1 MAEVVLRNVKK
12 IYTSQSKKKREK
24 VVAVRNLNLVVH
36 DGEFISLLGPS
47 GCGKTTT
54 LRMIVGLEAITE
66 GEILIDGQVVNDWTP
81 AERNVAMAFET
92 YALYPHLSVG
102 ENLGLCL
109 KAKSVAEAEIRER
122 VQQVAQILKIT
133 DVLDAKSSSLSG
145 GQQQRVS
152 LGRALIRQPSVTLLD
167 EPLSHLDSALRLET
181 RLEIKRIHQ
190 QLKRTFIFVTHDQL
204 EALALSDR
212 VAVMN
217 FAELQQVGTRS
228 DLFERPANLFVA
240 GFVGEPPINVFP
252 KSSIQAANGDL
263 YAVTEN
269 GEFRFKLSAESKRIL
284 EARPCDTVTVGL
296 RPQYV
301 KLAPGKGR
309 ESLSAHV
316 SVFEFL
322 GETGNLTVSH
332 SGLDLNVLAPADFDV
347 REGENLT
354 VYYDP
359 RQVFI
364 FDSQTAENLCPHE
377 SIEQA
382 TG

>member
-12 IYTSQSKKKREK
+12 IYTSQSRKKREK
-24 VVAVRNLNLVVH
+24 VIAVTNLNLVVH
-36 DGEFISLLGPS
+36 DGEFLSLLGPS

-109 KAKSVAEAEIRER
+109 KAKGVAEAEIREQVQR
-122 VQQVAQILKIT
+122 VAEILKIA
-133 DVLDAKSSSLSG
+133 DILSAKSSGLSG

-152 LGRALIRQPSVTLLD
+152 LGRALIRQPAVTLLD

-190 QLKRTFIFVTHDQL
+190 QLKRTFIFVTHDQM

-228 DLFERPANLFVA
+228 DLYERPANLFVA
-240 GFVGEPPINVFP
+240 GFVGEPPINIFA
-252 KSSIQAANGDL
+252 KSTIQEISGDL

-269 GEFRFKLSAESKRIL
+269 GEFRFKLSKESKHLL
-284 EARPCDTVTVGL
+284 EERPHDTVTIGL

-301 KLAPGKGR
+301 KLTPGKES
-309 ESLSAHV
+309 ESLPAQV

-322 GETGNLTVSH
+322 GEIGNLTVSQN
-332 SGLDLNVLAPADFDV
+332 GLDLSVLAPADFDIH
-347 REGENLT
+347 EGENVT
-354 VYYDP
+354 IYYDP
-359 RQVFI
+359 RHVFI
-364 FDSQTAENLCPHE
+364 FDSQTAENLAYKNDRMRH
-377 SIEQA
+377 
-382 TG
+382 G